1 MNAIIGMTEMALR
14 EEMTPTAKNYIN
26 QIKAAGKSLLIIIND
41 ILDFSKIESGKMD
54 IVADDYEPTSL
65 INDIATIISTRIVK
79 DDVELILDIN
89 PQIPKVLSGDMV
101 RLKQIITNLANNAVK
116 FTKLGQICLKY
127 DFEIVSED
135 TVNLLFSVSDT
146 GIGIKPEDINKLFN
160 PSDSLTAN
168 ETVILKALV
177 LVLQLANS

>member
-101 RLKQIITNLANNAVK
+101 RLKTDHYKSGEQCSQNLPN
-116 FTKLGQICLKY
+116 
-127 DFEIVSED
+127 
-135 TVNLLFSVSDT
+135 
-146 GIGIKPEDINKLFN
+146 
-160 PSDSLTAN
+160 
-168 ETVILKALV
+168 
-177 LVLQLANS
+177 